1 MLKEI
6 IIIIIVLILVISLDV
21 ITNNYTTYAADSLSD
36 ELSDLRQLILRKD
49 ENNINKKTEEI
60 DKNWDKY
67 NQRLSYYME
76 HDELEKVGNGITA
89 IKSHIEVKENNDAI
103 ENIDE
108 VVFVLKHIEDK
119 EKFSM
124 KSLF

>member
-108 VVFVLKHIEDK
+108 VVFILKHIEDK

>member
-36 ELSDLRQLILRKD
+36 ELSNLRQLILRKD